1 MTACLLSYLQ
11 NFLQQDYRSV
21 GLGIRFRHF
30 DNLVIHQSNNMFQI
44 VRKQEMA
51 RGTIIRFDI
60 NAPKIAKKVK
70 AGQFVIIRVNETGER
85 IPLTVADKDPF
96 AGIISIIFQVV
107 GKSTALMRSLKEGD
121 LIKDVVG
128 PLGRAAEVENL
139 GTVLMVGG
147 GTGVAILH
155 HVAKAFKEAGNN
167 VISIMGAKDLEM
179 LILENEMTQISDE
192 LVITT
197 DDGSY
202 GQRGFVTQ
210 PLEKY
215 LSERDDIKL
224 VYAIG
229 PIIMMKNVVK
239 LTKKFNVKTM
249 VSLNPIMIDGTGM
262 CGGCRV
268 KVADE
273 TRFCCVDG
281 PDFDGAQVDFDEL
294 MNRNSLYMKDEKDSL
309 LFSIR

>member
-1 MTACLLSYLQ
+1 
-11 NFLQQDYRSV
+11 
-21 GLGIRFRHF
+21 
-30 DNLVIHQSNNMFQI
+30 MFQI

-60 NAPKIAKKVK
+60 SAPKIAKKVK

-96 AGIISIIFQVV
+96 AGLISIIFQVV

-128 PLGRAAEVENL
+128 PLGRAAEVENE
-139 GTVLMVGG
+139 GTVLMIGG

-155 HVAKAFKEAGNN
+155 HVAKAFKEAGNY
-167 VISIMGAKDLEM
+167 VISIMGSKDKEM
-179 LILENEMTQISDE
+179 LILENEMSQISDE

-229 PIIMMKNVVK
+229 PIIMMKNVVN
-239 LTKKFNVKTM
+239 LTKKFKVKTM

-281 PDFDGAQVDFDEL
+281 PDFDGAEVDFDEL
-294 MNRNSLYMKDEKDSL
+294 MNRNSLYLKEEKDSL

>member
-1 MTACLLSYLQ
+1 
-11 NFLQQDYRSV
+11 
-21 GLGIRFRHF
+21 
-30 DNLVIHQSNNMFQI
+30 MFQI

-51 RGTIIRFDI
+51 AGTIIRFDI
-60 NAPKIAKKVK
+60 SAPKIAKKIK
-70 AGQFVIIRVNETGER
+70 AGQFIILRVNETGER
-85 IPLTVADKDPF
+85 IPLTVADKDEF
-96 AGIISIIFQVV
+96 AGIITIIFQVV
-107 GKSTALMRSLKEGD
+107 GKTTALMRSLNEGD

-128 PLGRAAEVENL
+128 PLGRPAEAEKI

-155 HVAKAFKEAGNN
+155 HVAKAFKEAGNY
-167 VISIMGAKDLEM
+167 VIGIMGAKDKEM
-179 LILENEMTQISDE
+179 LILENEMAQICAE

-202 GQRGFVTQ
+202 GERGFVTQ
-210 PLEKY
+210 PLDKY
-215 LSERDDIKL
+215 LGERDDIKL

-239 LTKKFNVKTM
+239 LTEKYKVKTM

-268 KVADE
+268 TVNDE

-281 PDFDGAQVDFDEL
+281 PDFDGSKVDFDEL
-294 MNRNSLYMKDEKDSL
+294 INRNSLYIKEEKDSL

>member
-1 MTACLLSYLQ
+1 
-11 NFLQQDYRSV
+11 
-21 GLGIRFRHF
+21 
-30 DNLVIHQSNNMFQI
+30 MFQI

-60 NAPKIAKKVK
+60 EAPKIAKKVK

-85 IPLTVADKDPF
+85 IPLTVADKDEF
-96 AGIISIIFQVV
+96 AGIISVIFQVV
-107 GKSTALMRSLKEGD
+107 GKSTALMRSLNAGD
-121 LIKDVVG
+121 MLKDVVG
-128 PLGRAAEVENL
+128 PLGKPAENEKI
-139 GTVLMVGG
+139 GTVVMVGG

-155 HVAKAFKEAGNN
+155 HVAKAFKEAGNY
-167 VISIMGAKDLEM
+167 VIGIIGAQTKDM
-179 LILENEMTQISDE
+179 LILENEMKHICDE

-202 GQRGFVTQ
+202 GEQGFVTQ
-210 PLEKY
+210 PLNKY
-215 LSERDDIKL
+215 LEERHDIKL

-229 PIIMMKNVVK
+229 PIIMMKNVCV
-239 LTKKFNVKTM
+239 LTEKYKMKTM

-268 KVADE
+268 KVNDN
-273 TRFCCVDG
+273 TMFCCVDG
-281 PDFDGAQVDFDEL
+281 PDFDGHEVDFDEL
-294 MNRNSLYMKDEKDSL
+294 MNRNSLYMKEEKDSL

>member
-1 MTACLLSYLQ
+1 
-11 NFLQQDYRSV
+11 
-21 GLGIRFRHF
+21 
-30 DNLVIHQSNNMFQI
+30 MFQI

-51 RGTIIRFDI
+51 AGTIIRFDI
-60 NAPKIAKKVK
+60 SAPKIAKKIK
-70 AGQFVIIRVNETGER
+70 AGQFVILRVNETGER
-85 IPLTVADKDPF
+85 IPLTVADKDEF
-96 AGIISIIFQVV
+96 AGIITIIFQVV
-107 GKSTALMRSLKEGD
+107 GKTTALMRSLNEGD

-128 PLGRAAEVENL
+128 PLGRAAEVEKV
-139 GTVLMVGG
+139 GTVVMIGG

-155 HVAKAFKEAGNN
+155 HVAKAFKEAGNY
-167 VISIMGAKDLEM
+167 VIGIMGAKDKEM
-179 LILENEMTQISDE
+179 LILENEMEQICDE

-202 GQRGFVTQ
+202 GDRGFVTQ

-215 LSERDDIKL
+215 LGERDDIKM

-239 LTKKFNVKTM
+239 LATKHKVQTM

-268 KVADE
+268 KVNDE

-281 PDFDGAQVDFDEL
+281 PDFDGEKVDFDEL
-294 MNRNSLYMKDEKDSL
+294 MNRNSLYMKEEKDSL

>member
-1 MTACLLSYLQ
+1 
-11 NFLQQDYRSV
+11 
-21 GLGIRFRHF
+21 
-30 DNLVIHQSNNMFQI
+30 MFQI

-51 RGTIIRFDI
+51 AGTIIRFDI
-60 NAPKIAKKVK
+60 SAPKIAKKIK
-70 AGQFVIIRVNETGER
+70 AGQFIILRVNETGER
-85 IPLTVADKDPF
+85 IPLTVADKDEF
-96 AGIISIIFQVV
+96 AGIITIIFQVV
-107 GKSTALMRSLKEGD
+107 GKTTALMRSLNEGD

-128 PLGRAAEVENL
+128 PLGRPAELEKI
-139 GTVLMVGG
+139 GTVVMVGG

-155 HVAKAFKEAGNN
+155 HVAKAFKEAGNY
-167 VISIMGAKDLEM
+167 VIGIMGAKDKEM
-179 LILENEMTQISDE
+179 LILENEMKQICDE
-192 LVITT
+192 LIITT

-202 GQRGFVTQ
+202 GERGFVTQ
-210 PLEKY
+210 PLDKY
-215 LSERDDIKL
+215 LGERDDIKL

-239 LTKKFNVKTM
+239 LTKKYNVKTM

-268 KVADE
+268 KVNDE

-281 PDFDGAQVDFDEL
+281 PDFDGFKVDFDEL
-294 MNRNSLYMKDEKDSL
+294 INRNSLYMKEEKDSL

>member
-1 MTACLLSYLQ
+1 
-11 NFLQQDYRSV
+11 
-21 GLGIRFRHF
+21 
-30 DNLVIHQSNNMFQI
+30 MFQI

-51 RGTIIRFDI
+51 QGTIVRFDI

-85 IPLTVADKDPF
+85 IPLTVADKDEF
-96 AGIISIIFQVV
+96 AGIITIIFQVV
-107 GKSTALMRSLKEGD
+107 GKSTALMRSLNEGD

-128 PLGRAAEVENL
+128 PLGKAADIEKI
-139 GTVLMVGG
+139 GTVVMVGG

-155 HVAKAFKEAGNN
+155 HVAKAFKDAGNY
-167 VISIMGAKDLEM
+167 VIGIMGAKDKEM
-179 LILENEMTQISDE
+179 LILENEMSQICDE
-192 LVITT
+192 LVVTT

-202 GQRGFVTQ
+202 GMRGFVTQ

-215 LSERDDIKL
+215 LGERDDIKL

-239 LTKKFNVKTM
+239 LTEKFKVKTM

-268 KVADE
+268 KVGDG
-273 TRFCCVDG
+273 TKFCCVDG
-281 PDFDGAQVDFDEL
+281 PDFDGSKVDFDEL
-294 MNRNSLYMKDEKDSL
+294 MNRNSMYMKDEKDSL